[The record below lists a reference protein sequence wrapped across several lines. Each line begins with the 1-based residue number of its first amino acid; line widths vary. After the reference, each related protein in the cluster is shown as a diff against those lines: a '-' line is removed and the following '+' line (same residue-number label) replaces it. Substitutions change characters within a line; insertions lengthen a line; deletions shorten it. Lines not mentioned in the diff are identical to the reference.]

1 MKSVNLI
8 LFRDDLI
15 KDLEYDKQL
24 LNLSN
29 DLEQKQRVFDD
40 YVNEMEKNTKEQ
52 NFYSNEEV
60 LSNIIKEIIETKK
73 GA

>member
-1 MKSVNLI
+1 MLREVLMTKISI
-8 LFRDDLI
+8 TK
-15 KDLEYDKQL
+15 KDLK
-24 LNLSN
+24 NLYKGKNIRVVLSE
-29 DLEQKQRVFDD
+29 EQT
-40 YVNEMEKNTKEQ
+40 KNTKEQ

>member
-1 MKSVNLI
+1 MTKISI
-8 LFRDDLI
+8 TK
-15 KDLEYDKQL
+15 KDLK
-24 LNLSN
+24 NLYKGKNIKVMLSE
-29 DLEQKQRVFDD
+29 EQT
-40 YVNEMEKNTKEQ
+40 ENTKEQ

>member
-1 MKSVNLI
+1 MTKVSI
-8 LFRDDLI
+8 TK
-15 KDLEYDKQL
+15 KDLK
-24 LNLSN
+24 NLYKGKNIKVMLSE
-29 DLEQKQRVFDD
+29 EQT
-40 YVNEMEKNTKEQ
+40 ENTKEQ

>member
-1 MKSVNLI
+1 MLREVLMTKISI
-8 LFRDDLI
+8 TK
-15 KDLEYDKQL
+15 KDLK
-24 LNLSN
+24 NLYKGKNIKVILSE
-29 DLEQKQRVFDD
+29 EQT
-40 YVNEMEKNTKEQ
+40 ENTKEQ

>member
-1 MKSVNLI
+1 MTKISI
-8 LFRDDLI
+8 TK
-15 KDLEYDKQL
+15 KDLK
-24 LNLSN
+24 NLYKGKNIRVMLSE
-29 DLEQKQRVFDD
+29 EQT
-40 YVNEMEKNTKEQ
+40 ENTKEQ

>member
-1 MKSVNLI
+1 MLREVLMMKISI
-8 LFRDDLI
+8 TK
-15 KDLEYDKQL
+15 KDLK
-24 LNLSN
+24 NLYKGKNIKVMLSE
-29 DLEQKQRVFDD
+29 EQT
-40 YVNEMEKNTKEQ
+40 ENTKEQ

>member
-1 MKSVNLI
+1 MTKISI
-8 LFRDDLI
+8 TK
-15 KDLEYDKQL
+15 KDLK
-24 LNLSN
+24 NLYKGKNIKVKLSE
-29 DLEQKQRVFDD
+29 EQT
-40 YVNEMEKNTKEQ
+40 ENTKEQ

>member
-1 MKSVNLI
+1 MLREVLMTKISI
-8 LFRDDLI
+8 TK
-15 KDLEYDKQL
+15 KDLK
-24 LNLSN
+24 NLYKGKNIRVMLSE
-29 DLEQKQRVFDD
+29 EQT
-40 YVNEMEKNTKEQ
+40 KNTKEQ

>member
-1 MKSVNLI
+1 MEGTLKGKNIRVM
-8 LFRDDLI
+8 
-15 KDLEYDKQL
+15 
-24 LNLSN
+24 LSE
-29 DLEQKQRVFDD
+29 EQT
-40 YVNEMEKNTKEQ
+40 KNTKEQ

>member
-1 MKSVNLI
+1 MLREVLMTKI
-8 LFRDDLI
+8 I
-15 KDLEYDKQL
+15 ITKKDLK
-24 LNLSN
+24 NLYKGKNIRVMLSE
-29 DLEQKQRVFDD
+29 EQT
-40 YVNEMEKNTKEQ
+40 ENTKEQ

>member
-1 MKSVNLI
+1 MLREVLMTKISI
-8 LFRDDLI
+8 TK
-15 KDLEYDKQL
+15 KDLK
-24 LNLSN
+24 NLYKGKNIKVMLSE
-29 DLEQKQRVFDD
+29 EQT
-40 YVNEMEKNTKEQ
+40 ENTKEQ

>member
-1 MKSVNLI
+1 MLREVLMTKISI
-8 LFRDDLI
+8 TK
-15 KDLEYDKQL
+15 KDLK
-24 LNLSN
+24 NLYKGKNIRVMLSE
-29 DLEQKQRVFDD
+29 EQT
-40 YVNEMEKNTKEQ
+40 ENTKEQ

>member
-1 MKSVNLI
+1 MLREVLMTKISI
-8 LFRDDLI
+8 TK
-15 KDLEYDKQL
+15 KDLK
-24 LNLSN
+24 NLYNGKNIRVMLSE
-29 DLEQKQRVFDD
+29 EQT
-40 YVNEMEKNTKEQ
+40 ENTKEQ

>member
-1 MKSVNLI
+1 MTKISI
-8 LFRDDLI
+8 TK
-15 KDLEYDKQL
+15 KDLK
-24 LNLSN
+24 NLYKGKNIRVMLSE
-29 DLEQKQRVFDD
+29 EQT
-40 YVNEMEKNTKEQ
+40 KNTKEQ

>member
-1 MKSVNLI
+1 MLREVSMTKISI
-8 LFRDDLI
+8 TK
-15 KDLEYDKQL
+15 KDLK
-24 LNLSN
+24 NLYKGKNIRVMLSE
-29 DLEQKQRVFDD
+29 EQT
-40 YVNEMEKNTKEQ
+40 KNTKEQ

>member
-1 MKSVNLI
+1 MLREVSMTKISI
-8 LFRDDLI
+8 TK
-15 KDLEYDKQL
+15 KDLK
-24 LNLSN
+24 NLYKGKNIKVMLSE
-29 DLEQKQRVFDD
+29 EQT
-40 YVNEMEKNTKEQ
+40 ENTKEQ

>member
-1 MKSVNLI
+1 MTKISI
-8 LFRDDLI
+8 TK
-15 KDLEYDKQL
+15 KDLK
-24 LNLSN
+24 NLYKGKNIRVMLSE
-29 DLEQKQRVFDD
+29 EQI
-40 YVNEMEKNTKEQ
+40 KNTKEQ

>member
-1 MKSVNLI
+1 MLREVLMTKISI
-8 LFRDDLI
+8 TK
-15 KDLEYDKQL
+15 KDLK
-24 LNLSN
+24 NLYKGKNIRVMLSE
-29 DLEQKQRVFDD
+29 EQT
-40 YVNEMEKNTKEQ
+40 KNTKEK

>member
-1 MKSVNLI
+1 MTKISI
-8 LFRDDLI
+8 TK
-15 KDLEYDKQL
+15 KDLK
-24 LNLSN
+24 NLYKGKNIKVMLSE
-29 DLEQKQRVFDD
+29 EQT
-40 YVNEMEKNTKEQ
+40 KNTKEQ

>member
-1 MKSVNLI
+1 MMKISI
-8 LFRDDLI
+8 TK
-15 KDLEYDKQL
+15 KDLK
-24 LNLSN
+24 NLYKGKNIKVMLSE
-29 DLEQKQRVFDD
+29 EQT
-40 YVNEMEKNTKEQ
+40 ENTKEQ

>member
-1 MKSVNLI
+1 MLREVLMTKISI
-8 LFRDDLI
+8 TK
-15 KDLEYDKQL
+15 KDLK
-24 LNLSN
+24 NLYKGKNVKVILSE
-29 DLEQKQRVFDD
+29 EQT
-40 YVNEMEKNTKEQ
+40 KNTKEQ

>member
-1 MKSVNLI
+1 MTKISI
-8 LFRDDLI
+8 TK
-15 KDLEYDKQL
+15 KDLK
-24 LNLSN
+24 NLYNGKNIRVMLSE
-29 DLEQKQRVFDD
+29 EQT
-40 YVNEMEKNTKEQ
+40 ENTKEQ

>member
-1 MKSVNLI
+1 MTKISI
-8 LFRDDLI
+8 TK
-15 KDLEYDKQL
+15 KDLK
-24 LNLSN
+24 NLYKGKNIRVMLSK
-29 DLEQKQRVFDD
+29 EQT
-40 YVNEMEKNTKEQ
+40 KNTKEQ

>member
-1 MKSVNLI
+1 MTKISI
-8 LFRDDLI
+8 TK
-15 KDLEYDKQL
+15 KDLK
-24 LNLSN
+24 NLYKGKNIKVILSE
-29 DLEQKQRVFDD
+29 EQT
-40 YVNEMEKNTKEQ
+40 ENTKEQ